1 MPDITYL
8 STMAISEHNVITR
21 GATGTFGGQVV
32 FRQRNGKTIM
42 CKPPKPYPPKTPT
55 QIANQERF
63 KRANDFAKQVIKDP
77 AKKAFYKSIA
87 KPGQTAFNAA
97 FQDAYHKPEVEV
109 SVQEQ
114 TIAIKARGKHRVE
127 KVKVAIQD
135 PSGTE
140 KRTGF
145 ALLKNDLWE
154 YNLGDI
160 QEGESIWL
168 WVHDIAGNIVRKKYR
183 YS

>member
-1 MPDITYL
+1 MPDNTYL
-8 STMAISEHNVITR
+8 STMAISKHNVITR

-32 FRQRNGKTIM
+32 FRQRNGQTIM

-63 KRANDFAKQVIKDP
+63 KRANDFAKQAIRDP

-114 TIAIKARGKHRVE
+114 TIAIKAKGKHRVE
-127 KVKVAIQD
+127 KVKVSIQD
-135 PSGTE
+135 ATGTE

-145 ALLKNDLWE
+145 ATLKQDYWE
-154 YNLGDI
+154 YNLGNI
-160 QEGESIWL
+160 QQGESIRL
-168 WVHDIAGNIVRKKYR
+168 WVHDIAGNIVQKKYR
-183 YS
+183 YN